1 MFLEFVLLA
10 NAFVIAGSIGVAF
23 KYYFAAREL
32 HQAIHKQSEA
42 DGARYAQSFQAQLW
56 QERKTELERELSA
69 FQKAHEKTSL
79 ELAEM
84 TDRFNGMEQAYHELK
99 DEFRTAQLR
108 KIDRQS
114 KKKPKGDITQK

>member
-23 KYYFAAREL
+23 KYYFATREL

-56 QERKTELERELSA
+56 QEKRVELERELVA
-69 FQKAHEKTSL
+69 YKKAHERVSL
-79 ELAEM
+79 ELAEVS
-84 TDRFNGMEQAYHELK
+84 DRFNGMEQAYHELK

-108 KIDRQS
+108 KIDRQN
-114 KKKPKGDITQK
+114 KKKPKGDITPK